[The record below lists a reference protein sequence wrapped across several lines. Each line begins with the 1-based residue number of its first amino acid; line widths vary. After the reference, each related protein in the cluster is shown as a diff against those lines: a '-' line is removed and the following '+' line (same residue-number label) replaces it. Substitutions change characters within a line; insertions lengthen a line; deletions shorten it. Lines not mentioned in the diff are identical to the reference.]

1 MLKRIITLLL
11 AVAMLLSMC
20 ALVGCGGGKGGQ
32 GKTPVQNA
40 GNSDEQYFLDM
51 PTELRGTTVKF
62 ATWIDHT
69 ATDTAAVL
77 SGFEVETGM
86 KVELVQVGQTEY
98 ISKLIGLIGSDQA
111 PDVVVEN
118 DAFPRTLGVLM
129 PLEKETTGL
138 DVNDPFWDQEITKT
152 FTIGKYCYLVNAANT
167 TWTFASVM
175 TYFDKTVLAENGIVT
190 PAELVEQNNWNK
202 DSLWTLMEQ
211 IKATCGFTKPG
222 VAIEFDQWL
231 DMHGGGQLAW
241 DNEAD
246 AFKNTIKD
254 ENTRKAIDY
263 LMKGRDAG
271 LLRVVRNHD
280 NDITKGILPVQ
291 IAGPYGLRKNPG
303 WFWEMDA
310 DDLGYTYAPKVNA
323 SDENYPASAKLRAY
337 GICKGSK
344 NPKGAA
350 YFLRY
355 FLNGDNYNLDEMFKS
370 EEAKEMYLKLR
381 AMQDV
386 SKPNFM
392 DSVGRVTDDSYTS
405 FSAVRELVYGTAAQV
420 SVNLEMSYNTCEG
433 IAANANKYIKEI
445 IDNQ

>member
-20 ALVGCGGGKGGQ
+20 ALVGCGGGKGGS

-69 ATDTAAVL
+69 ATDTADVL

-129 PLEKETTGL
+129 PLEIETTGL
-138 DVNDPFWDQEITKT
+138 DVKDPFWDQEITKT
-152 FTIGKYCYLVNAANT
+152 FTIGKHCYLVNAANT

-190 PAELVEQNNWNK
+190 PAELVEKNNWNI

-211 IKATCGFTKPG
+211 IKTTCGFSRPG
-222 VAIEFDQWL
+222 VGIEFDQWL

-241 DNEAD
+241 DNETD
-246 AFKNTIKD
+246 TFKNTIKE

-263 LMKGRDAG
+263 LMKGKDAG
-271 LLRVVRNHD
+271 LLRIVYNHND
-280 NDITKGILPVQ
+280 DITKGTLPVQ
-291 IAGPYGLRKNPG
+291 IAGPYGLRKHPG
-303 WFWEMDA
+303 WFWQMDA
-310 DDLGYTYAPKVNA
+310 DDLGFAYAPKVNA

-381 AMQDV
+381 VIQDV

-392 DSVGRVTDDSYTS
+392 DSVGRVTDDSYTA
-405 FSAVRELVYGTAAQV
+405 FAAVRKLVYGTADQV
-420 SVNLEMSYNTCEG
+420 SVNLEMSYNMCEG
-433 IAANANKYIKEI
+433 IADNANKYIKEI